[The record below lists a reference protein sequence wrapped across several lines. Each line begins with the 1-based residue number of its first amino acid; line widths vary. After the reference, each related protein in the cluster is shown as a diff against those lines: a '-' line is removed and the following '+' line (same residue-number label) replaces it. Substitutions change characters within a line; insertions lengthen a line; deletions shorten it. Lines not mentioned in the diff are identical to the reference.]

1 MPTNRRHTEF
11 FGPDLGRGPFSSN
24 NVAVASVQIAT
35 ALAQL
40 HTPLSRDT
48 GEILDHAAFIRALA
62 DTLFPDQAS
71 TIRFVV
77 SDEVSD
83 TIDVTIYDDSH
94 QYSLLH
100 VWVADDVGK
109 GETVITPSEVTW
121 PGGAILETVTVRK
134 RYFVISPSAGVIT
147 VSIKYTG
154 AHDYRLAVARNGR
167 AYYSPLIRFEV

>member
-24 NVAVASVQIAT
+24 NAAVASVQIAT

-40 HTPLSRDT
+40 HTPLLRDT
-48 GEILDHAAFIRALA
+48 TEILDHASFIRSLA

-71 TIRFVV
+71 AIRFNVGDED
-77 SDEVSD
+77 SDAIE
-83 TIDVTIYDDSH
+83 VTIYDDSR

-100 VWVADDVGK
+100 VWLADDTGK
-109 GETVITPSEVTW
+109 GETVTTPSEVTW
-121 PGGAILETVTVRK
+121 PGGAILETITLRK
-134 RYFVISPSAGVIT
+134 RYFIISPNTGV
-147 VSIKYTG
+147 VSVTIKYTG

-167 AYYSPLIRFEV
+167 IYYSPLIRFEV